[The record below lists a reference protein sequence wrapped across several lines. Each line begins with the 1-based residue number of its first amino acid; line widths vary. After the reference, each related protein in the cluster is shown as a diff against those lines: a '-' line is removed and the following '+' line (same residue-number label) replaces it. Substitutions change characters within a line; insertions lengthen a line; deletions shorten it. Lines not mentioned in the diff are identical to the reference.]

1 MNTNIHQGNS
11 VHTTSWVTEIEG
23 QLSTEEGREERA
35 FALLVLISGMKL
47 LVSGISA
54 SLLSFMCLE
63 LSSKHICFTWYGT
76 AVKAGKR
83 DVICTSH
90 GMNRL
95 LGGRP
100 LGYNPGPFSPES
112 PSVLHSYWK
121 AGKTV
126 IFRLGD
132 WAAHWRQWNL
142 RGKRVET

>member
-1 MNTNIHQGNS
+1 
-11 VHTTSWVTEIEG
+11 
-23 QLSTEEGREERA
+23 
-35 FALLVLISGMKL
+35 MKL

-63 LSSKHICFTWYGT
+63 LSSKHICFMWYGT

-100 LGYNPGPFSPES
+100 LGYEITLAPSLPSPLVFTFLLEGRE
-112 PSVLHSYWK
+112 K
-121 AGKTV
+121 
-126 IFRLGD
+126 
-132 WAAHWRQWNL
+132 Q
-142 RGKRVET
+142 